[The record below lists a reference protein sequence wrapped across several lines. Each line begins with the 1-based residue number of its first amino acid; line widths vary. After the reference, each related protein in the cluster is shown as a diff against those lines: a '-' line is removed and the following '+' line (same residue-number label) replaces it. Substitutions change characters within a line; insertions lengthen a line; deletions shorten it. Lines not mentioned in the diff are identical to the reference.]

1 VAQQYLKAGLLD
13 EIMLH
18 VSPVILGNGVRLFG
32 GLGPDDA
39 KLELEEVVESPAVTH
54 IRYRVVR

>member
-1 VAQQYLKAGLLD
+1 
-13 EIMLH
+13 MLH